1 MKLSLRAKLAVSH
14 ILPILLLMP
23 ILSLYL
29 LYSLE
34 GFLTRSLTR
43 QLTYQAQL
51 VREQIEQAPDLVAS
65 QPAAQRFLAE
75 IARLSD
81 ARVVI
86 LSRDGTILA
95 STRDEDADR
104 IGARFVD
111 RSIQRALQGEP
122 GEGVGPGLAGEVAY
136 VVFPIQN
143 DGATAGVLRL
153 SYEIDDLRLQL
164 HQLQWLVV
172 GGVLLTAVLGLGLG
186 LGLATTITRPLR
198 QLSEST
204 HDIAAGN
211 YAARVALRGQDEVG
225 RLARDFNQMAARL
238 QEAEQTRE
246 RQLAAIVHELAR
258 PLAGMQAAVETLRDG
273 ADADR
278 DARDALLAG
287 VHEQVSRL
295 DRMIGTLQSQH
306 QRALRPMQLTRS
318 QVSLDRVIRSTA
330 INFEPIAAQCG
341 VTLALD
347 IPSDLPKIHADED
360 RLIQVLTN
368 LLDNAFKFTP
378 RAGKITVQARPDNAA
393 VQVMVTD
400 TGVGIA
406 PEELPHVF
414 QQFYSGELRPLEKRG
429 MGLGLTICREIV
441 SAHGG
446 RIWVESEPG
455 RGARFTFSLPVGANH

>member
-14 ILPILLLMP
+14 MLPILLLMP

-34 GFLTRSLTR
+34 GFLTHSLTR
-43 QLTYQAQL
+43 QLTFQAQL
-51 VREQIEQAPDLVAS
+51 VREQIEQFPETVES
-65 QPAAQRFLAE
+65 QPATQRFLAE
-75 IARLSD
+75 IARQSD
-81 ARVVI
+81 ARVVV

-104 IGARFVD
+104 IGTRFVD
-111 RSIQRALQGEP
+111 RSVQRALQGEQ
-122 GEGVGPGLAGEVAY
+122 GEGVGPGFVGEVAY
-136 VVFPIQN
+136 VVFPIQH
-143 DGATAGVLRL
+143 DGATTGVLRL

-164 HQLQWLVV
+164 NQLRWLIVV
-172 GGVLLTAVLGLGLG
+172 GVLLTAILGLGLG

-204 HDIAAGN
+204 HNIAAGN
-211 YAARVALRGQDEVG
+211 YAARVTLRSQDEVG
-225 RLARDFNQMAARL
+225 RLAHDFNQMVARL
-238 QEAEQTRE
+238 EEAEQTRE

-278 DARDALLAG
+278 EARDALLAG
-287 VHEQVSRL
+287 VQEQVSRL

-318 QVSLDRVIRSTA
+318 RVSLERVIRSTA
-330 INFEPIAAQCG
+330 VNFEPIAAQCG
-341 VTLALD
+341 VMLSLD
-347 IPSDLPKIHADED
+347 IPNDLPGIHADED

-368 LLDNAFKFTP
+368 LLDNAFKFTL
-378 RAGKITVQARPDNAA
+378 RGGKITVQARMDNDAA
-393 VQVMVTD
+393 LVTVAD

-441 SAHGG
+441 TAHGG
-446 RIWVESEPG
+446 QIWAESEPG
-455 RGARFTFSLPVGANH
+455 QGARFTFSLPVG